1 MGHTPLSQSFVI
13 FEGDRNSEVPR
24 RLSEPA
30 PQDLGFLDQFGL
42 GDNWGV
48 SLLGFIRA
56 MFARRS
62 NGTGTPEP
70 SLAVAI
76 TLI

>member
-1 MGHTPLSQSFVI
+1 MTHTPLSQSFVI

-24 RLSEPA
+24 RLAEPA
-30 PQDLGFLDQFGL
+30 PQALGFLDQFGL

-48 SLLGFIRA
+48 RLLGFIRA
-56 MFARRS
+56 MFARQS